1 MTQDF
6 VILHDNR
13 LKGVMPP
20 RRPHLKV
27 INVGEH
33 TSLHLAFAHVKA
45 AKHIHT
51 IFILCHGYAG
61 EDPKSGRCRDMG
73 EGGLEL
79 GREQVLHSN
88 VAMWRALAN
97 RTENI
102 VVYACGAADTE
113 PGYEGTDYDGR
124 YLMGALAI
132 HTNST
137 LFAADRI
144 QFYQRN
150 NGGHID
156 FGNWEGTLW
165 KFPPSGV
172 APSPVL
178 RAPVELSDI
187 MN

>member
-1 MTQDF
+1 
-6 VILHDNR
+6 
-13 LKGVMPP
+13 
-20 RRPHLKV
+20 
-27 INVGEH
+27 
-33 TSLHLAFAHVKA
+33 
-45 AKHIHT
+45 
-51 IFILCHGYAG
+51 
-61 EDPKSGRCRDMG
+61 
-73 EGGLEL
+73 
-79 GREQVLHSN
+79 VLHSN